1 MNLCLE
7 LVADELAHY
16 PSHILRRNKIS
27 QRRLQMK
34 GVGIYRRGMN
44 FSSDI
49 CYMVSAKNVT
59 DRFNCPNNTT
69 LIVIGSV
76 NDGIFERANSDILI
90 LEGEMRKEDF
100 YDIFNEI
107 SDIFVK
113 YQEIDHRLY
122 ETVSKNEGF
131 EKVVTIGQE
140 LFNNPVII
148 FDQNYCVMNNLDY
161 EIPGITWSVDPW
173 SGSKILPLDAI
184 NTIKTSPEYIHKK
197 ADGGIFFISEDYFP
211 CNMILASVKKKLRIT
226 VAVLE
231 TQAPLMESHRIL
243 AKYFADFIHLT
254 FNKNYIHTG
263 HPVRFENFLKEL
275 LDNHQM
281 EQACIDRYLLSMNWK
296 NTDTYICMTYQTSR
310 WDKVGVVYY
319 NVCTNLELQFP
330 GSFAF
335 YYDDAIIF
343 LVNLTQQGLE
353 RQQLIYWLSSFLT
366 EGVFRVGI
374 SYDFFEFHTFPSYYL
389 QTLGALEMG
398 TKYAPDEWCYDFRD
412 YVFYYFLHYGT
423 SRIDGRHLCFPGI
436 VQLYIY
442 DTKNQTDLLHTLRVY
457 IQCERNVALT
467 VKNLYIHRNTLY
479 QRLRKIEAILDADL
493 NDEKVRLFI
502 HLSYQFV
509 EHLSL
514 EPVL

>member
-1 MNLCLE
+1 
-7 LVADELAHY
+7 
-16 PSHILRRNKIS
+16 
-27 QRRLQMK
+27 
-34 GVGIYRRGMN
+34 
-44 FSSDI
+44 
-49 CYMVSAKNVT
+49 
-59 DRFNCPNNTT
+59 
-69 LIVIGSV
+69 
-76 NDGIFERANSDILI
+76 
-90 LEGEMRKEDF
+90 
-100 YDIFNEI
+100 
-107 SDIFVK
+107 
-113 YQEIDHRLY
+113 
-122 ETVSKNEGF
+122 
-131 EKVVTIGQE
+131 
-140 LFNNPVII
+140 
-148 FDQNYCVMNNLDY
+148 
-161 EIPGITWSVDPW
+161 
-173 SGSKILPLDAI
+173 
-184 NTIKTSPEYIHKK
+184 
-197 ADGGIFFISEDYFP
+197 
-211 CNMILASVKKKLRIT
+211 MILASVKKKLRIT

-398 TKYAPDEWCYDFRD
+398 TKYAPPMSGAMTFGIM
-412 YVFYYFLHYGT
+412 YFITFSTMEPAGLT
-423 SRIDGRHLCFPGI
+423 ADICVSRA
-436 VQLYIY
+436 LYSCIFMIQRIKRIY
-442 DTKNQTDLLHTLRVY
+442 C
-457 IQCERNVALT
+457 I
-467 VKNLYIHRNTLY
+467 
-479 QRLRKIEAILDADL
+479 
-493 NDEKVRLFI
+493 
-502 HLSYQFV
+502 
-509 EHLSL
+509 
-514 EPVL
+514 P